1 MVSRVTVNALC
12 PCPTVSGFQAGAA
25 MEDTKLVN
33 RGTLPGLAV
42 VAKAGYRAM
51 YRGDAVEV
59 AGLSNKVFAS
69 SVRFTPRPVMRRLVH
84 RMQEAGH

>member
-12 PCPTVSGFQAGAA
+12 PWPTESGFQAGAA

-33 RGTLPGLAV
+33 GRTLPGPAL
-42 VAKAGYRAM
+42 VAKAG

-59 AGLSNKVFAS
+59 VGLSNKVPAS
-69 SVRFTPRPVMRRLVH
+69 SVRFTPRPVMRRLAH